1 MVYTLKEME
10 EAADGFSDKKL
21 IGVGGFG
28 RVYKGILKDGE
39 VRKKLCF
46 EFLFIQKKICYTFS
60 RYPYGTVFCA

>member
-10 EAADGFSDKKL
+10 EATDGFSDKKM

-39 VRKKLCF
+39 VRKNYVQL
-46 EFLFIQKKICYTFS
+46 LFIQKKIFYEVC
-60 RYPYGTVFCA
+60 RYPCSTVFCA